1 MAFCTRC
8 GKPTEDGSNF
18 CAECKSVV
26 NPAQVVN
33 QPYAEQYAQQN
44 FNQQVPPPP
53 PPPQYQ
59 QPPYQQPYQQY
70 QQPYPPYQQPYP
82 PYQQPYPPYQQPAV
96 PDAPSTGFA
105 VLGFFFPLV
114 GLILYLVWKDKT
126 PLKAKSCGKGA
137 LIGFIVNTAVS
148 IISYVVSYAF
158 AYETMSAAL
167 DMYETIKIG
176 FGLF

>member
-18 CAECKSVV
+18 CTECKSVV

-59 QPPYQQPYQQY
+59 QPPVYQQPPYQQY
-70 QQPYPPYQQPYP
+70 QQPPYQQPYP
-82 PYQQPYPPYQQPAV
+82 LYPQYQQPAV
-96 PDAPSTGFA
+96 PDAPNAGFA
-105 VLGFFFPLV
+105 LIGFFVPIV
-114 GLILYLVWKDKT
+114 GLILYLIWKDT
-126 PLKAKSCGKGA
+126 YPLRAKSCGKGA
-137 LIGFIVNTAVS
+137 LISCIVS
-148 IISYVVSYAF
+148 IVTFVLQVIVLTTAATSYSIMA
-158 AYETMSAAL
+158 
-167 DMYETIKIG
+167 
-176 FGLF
+176 GLPLF